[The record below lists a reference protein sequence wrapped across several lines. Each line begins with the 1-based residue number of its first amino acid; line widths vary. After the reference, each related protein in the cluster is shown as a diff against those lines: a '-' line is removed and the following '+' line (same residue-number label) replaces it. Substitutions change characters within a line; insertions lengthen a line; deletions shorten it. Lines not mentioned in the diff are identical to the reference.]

1 MQIFPLFA
9 ILFNR
14 QNYLSDVNSVCVFNI
29 FILILICIY
38 CQSFFIVFLLFFDDN
53 LFMTEINADNMM
65 ARIDSLVER
74 LGLTKKEFASRCGIN
89 YQSLVDWRLRGT
101 IPSAKIVYSISQ
113 VLGVTME
120 YLITGEGPLTD
131 DIAML
136 NSYLLTLTE
145 KERRPIIK
153 STISY
158 VKALK
163 EDE

>member
-1 MQIFPLFA
+1 
-9 ILFNR
+9 
-14 QNYLSDVNSVCVFNI
+14 
-29 FILILICIY
+29 
-38 CQSFFIVFLLFFDDN
+38 
-53 LFMTEINADNMM
+53 MM
-65 ARIDSLVER
+65 ARIDSLVEH

-120 YLITGEGPLTD
+120 YLITGAGPLTD

-163 EDE
+163 EEE